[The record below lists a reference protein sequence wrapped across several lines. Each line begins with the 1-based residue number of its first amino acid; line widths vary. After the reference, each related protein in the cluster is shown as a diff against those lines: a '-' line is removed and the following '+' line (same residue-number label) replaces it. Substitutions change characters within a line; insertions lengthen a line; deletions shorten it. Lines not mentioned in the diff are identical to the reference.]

1 MRISSS
7 HRSRAIL
14 GGLIVAAALWVPACG
29 ANMAPV
35 LNVNHAPVAGAPAGA
50 DPAASVRDAI
60 HRAILSRGWTVAG
73 ETPGVLTATIQK
85 DGISATVDI
94 PYTAT
99 DYSIVYRDSAGLK
112 YDGNRIHKRYN
123 HWVDRLQASITAE
136 LTKPSTPAAAGAPAP
151 AGTPAPGTATPA
163 GYPARAI
170 P

>member
-1 MRISSS
+1 
-7 HRSRAIL
+7 
-14 GGLIVAAALWVPACG
+14 
-29 ANMAPV
+29 MAPV

-50 DPAASVRDAI
+50 DPATSVREAI

-94 PYTAT
+94 SYTAT
-99 DYSIVYRDSAGLK
+99 DYSIVYRDSTGLK

-136 LTKPSTPAAAGAPAP
+136 LTKPSTPAAAGTPAPAGAPAP
-151 AGTPAPGTATPA
+151 AGPATPA
-163 GYPARAI
+163 GYPAPAI